1 MKIKINFLTGLLC
14 LFTSFLSAQTGS
26 IKGKLSDPESAA
38 AKDVLVTLLLSK
50 DNSIAKTQISEADG
64 SFEFVNLSD
73 ENYIISI
80 EDDKYK
86 LYQSQPLT
94 ISKDQK
100 QIVLP
105 AIILQKNEANSLQEV
120 VVQKKKSFV
129 ENKIDRTVLNVDA
142 LISAAGGDA
151 MDVLEKAPGIT
162 VDENGT
168 ITFKG
173 KSGVQVFIDDKP
185 TYLSGAELEAYL
197 KSLPAS
203 TLNQIELM
211 TNPPAKY
218 DAAGGAGIINI
229 LTKRTKVK
237 GFNGSVTSRASLGK
251 RMQTRQGINLNYL
264 NDNIKIYG
272 NIGYNYQ
279 NSINDLYIFRRFK
292 NEDLSTKSLFDQTSI
307 MGRTGNNINGKIGVD
322 YYLSEKSTIGVG
334 VTGTFRD
341 GINRSDVNSRLS
353 NANSV
358 LDSTIVAKNREKEEF
373 SNGGLNLNYRYD
385 IDSKG
390 TKFTTDFDYLRYTT
404 DSDQKFDNTVYQP
417 DNSISDQSQL
427 LGNLPSRIDIYSFKT
442 DYSHPLKND
451 GVIEAGY
458 KVSYSKT
465 DNVADYRDVV
475 NGQQVQNLDMSNHF
489 KYDETINAVY
499 VNFNTT
505 YKRFSFQTGLRLE
518 NTDSKGNQ
526 LQSGQKFKRNYT
538 NLFPTVFVQYKL
550 DSIGNNQLVTSYGKR
565 INRPYFQD
573 LNPFISPLD
582 RFTYYAGNP
591 YLNPAFA
598 NNYDLSYRYKG
609 YFSTTISYGET
620 KDDINETIEISDGIY
635 YSRPGN
641 TGKSQ
646 VYSINFTAD
655 IPFFKWW
662 KANFYTEVTH
672 SKYKSKLYTED
683 LDTSGT
689 YWYFSANN
697 SFNFSKNWSGE
708 IGGNYQTDVVS
719 AQFII
724 GARGSV
730 NIGAKTKIL
739 QGNGSLR
746 FSVNDVFYG
755 GIVNG
760 TINNLHLTD
769 ATWINR
775 RDSRFGA
782 ITFTYSFGKAF
793 KSKEQH
799 DASGADSEKNRV
811 KE

>member
-1 MKIKINFLTGLLC
+1 MKIKITTGLIC
-14 LFTSFLSAQTGS
+14 LFTTFLNAQTGN
-26 IKGKLSDPESAA
+26 IKGKINSAGNPA
-38 AKDVLVTLLLSK
+38 NGVLVTLLLSK
-50 DNSIAKTQISEADG
+50 DNSIAKTEISEADG
-64 SFEFVNLSD
+64 SFEFTNLIS

-80 EDDKYK
+80 EDEKYK
-86 LYQSQPLT
+86 LYQSQPLN
-94 ISKDQK
+94 ISNDNLS
-100 QIVLP
+100 IVLP
-105 AIILQKNEANSLQEV
+105 TIILEKNEANSLQEV

-129 ENKIDRTVLNVDA
+129 ENKIDKTVLNVDA

-151 MDVLEKAPGIT
+151 MDVLEKAPGIV

-185 TYLSGAELEAYL
+185 TYLSGSELEAYL

-229 LTKRTKVK
+229 ITKRTKSR
-237 GFNGSVTSRASLGK
+237 GFNGSVTSRFSLGK
-251 RMQTRQGINLNYL
+251 RAQTRQGLNLNYL
-264 NDNIKIYG
+264 NDNIRVYG

-292 NEDLSTKSLFDQTSI
+292 NEDLTTKSLFGQTSI
-307 MGRTGNNINGKIGVD
+307 MGRTGNNTNGKIGVD
-322 YYLSEKSTIGVG
+322 YYLSEKSTLGVG
-334 VTGTFRD
+334 VTGTFRT
-341 GINRSDVNSRLS
+341 GNNRSDVNSRLS

-358 LDSTIVAKNREKEEF
+358 LDSTIVAKNREKNEF

-404 DSDQKFDNTVYQP
+404 DANQKFDNTVYQP
-417 DNSISDQSQL
+417 DNSISDQSEL
-427 LGNLPSRIDIYSFKT
+427 LGDLPSRIDIYSFKT

-451 GVIEAGY
+451 GVIEGGY

-465 DNVADYRDVV
+465 DNVADYRDVI
-475 NGQQVQNLDMSNHF
+475 NGQQVANTDMSNHF
-489 KYDETINAVY
+489 KYDEIINAVY

-526 LQSGQKFKRNYT
+526 LQNGQKFKRNYT
-538 NLFPTVFVQYKL
+538 NLFPTVYVQYKL
-550 DSIGNNQLVTSYGKR
+550 DSIGKNQLVASYGKR

-620 KDDINETIEISDGIY
+620 KDDINETIEINEGIY

-646 VYSINFTAD
+646 VYSINFTSD
-655 IPFFKWW
+655 IPILKWW
-662 KANFYTEVTH
+662 KANFYSEITH

-708 IGGNYQTDVVS
+708 LGGNYQTDVVS

-739 QGNGSLR
+739 KRNGSLR

-760 TINNLHLTD
+760 TINNLRLTD

-782 ITFTYSFGKAF
+782 ITFTYSFGKSF
-793 KSKEQH
+793 KSKEEH

>member
-1 MKIKINFLTGLLC
+1 MKIKITTGLIC
-14 LFTSFLSAQTGS
+14 LFTTFLNAQTGN
-26 IKGKLSDPESAA
+26 IKGKINSAGNPA
-38 AKDVLVTLLLSK
+38 NGVLVTLLLSK
-50 DNSIAKTQISEADG
+50 DNSIAKTEISEADG
-64 SFEFVNLSD
+64 SFEFTNLIS

-80 EDDKYK
+80 EDEKYK
-86 LYQSQPLT
+86 LYQSQPLN
-94 ISKDQK
+94 ISNDKLS
-100 QIVLP
+100 IVLP
-105 AIILQKNEANSLQEV
+105 TIILEKNEANSLQEV

-129 ENKIDRTVLNVDA
+129 ENKIDKTVLNVDA

-151 MDVLEKAPGIT
+151 MDVLEKAPGIV

-185 TYLSGAELEAYL
+185 TYLSGSELEAYL

-229 LTKRTKVK
+229 ITKRTKAR
-237 GFNGSVTSRASLGK
+237 GFNGSVTSRFSLGK
-251 RMQTRQGINLNYL
+251 RAQTRQGLNLNYL
-264 NDNIKIYG
+264 NDNIRVYG

-292 NEDLSTKSLFDQTSI
+292 NEDLTTKSLFGQTSI
-307 MGRTGNNINGKIGVD
+307 MGRTGNNTNGKIGVD
-322 YYLSEKSTIGVG
+322 YYLSEKSTLGVG
-334 VTGTFRD
+334 VTGTFRT
-341 GINRSDVNSRLS
+341 GNNRSDVNSRLS
-353 NANSV
+353 DANSV
-358 LDSTIVAKNREKEEF
+358 LDSTIVAKNREKNEF

-404 DSDQKFDNTVYQP
+404 DANQKFDNTVYQP
-417 DNSISDQSQL
+417 DNSISDQSEL
-427 LGNLPSRIDIYSFKT
+427 LGDLPSRIDIYSFKT

-451 GVIEAGY
+451 GVIEGGY

-465 DNVADYRDVV
+465 DNVADYRDVI
-475 NGQQVQNLDMSNHF
+475 NGQQVANTNMSNHF
-489 KYDETINAVY
+489 KYDEIINAVY

-526 LQSGQKFKRNYT
+526 LQNGQKFKRNYT
-538 NLFPTVFVQYKL
+538 NLFPTVYVQYKL
-550 DSIGNNQLVTSYGKR
+550 DSIGNNQLVASYGKR

-620 KDDINETIEISDGIY
+620 KDDINETIEINEGIY

-646 VYSINFTAD
+646 VYSINFTSD
-655 IPFFKWW
+655 IPILKWW
-662 KANFYTEVTH
+662 KANFYSEITH

-708 IGGNYQTDVVS
+708 LGGNYQTDVVS

-739 QGNGSLR
+739 KGNGSLR

-760 TINNLHLTD
+760 TINNLRLTD

-782 ITFTYSFGKAF
+782 ITFTYSFGKSF
-793 KSKEQH
+793 KSKEEH